1 MTDNVISL
9 VHVRG
14 DAKPELSPEHDV
26 NAASDERDAYIKEQN
41 TEHLTT
47 YMKAVE
53 NDEVRSLLT
62 IAINKDGSVNWSI
75 SGLTSSFEII
85 AALERTKH
93 DFMDTE

>member
-14 DAKPELSPEHDV
+14 DAKPEPTGDV
-26 NAASDERDAYIKEQN
+26 NAPVDDRDAYIKSQN
-41 TEHLTT
+41 LDHLTT
-47 YMKAVE
+47 YIKSVE
-53 NDEVRSLLT
+53 DDEVRSLLT

-85 AALERTKH
+85 AALERTKY